1 MEAQAQLPIV
11 GIVSGH
17 NQVVMLG
24 REALEPLKV
33 QMILGGT
40 FLTNESVEFRVS
52 SGDATY
58 EVSWVGMQ
66 ENIGFEDIHFDT
78 NFDKE
83 FEHSGD
89 HENGKRKKNNRR
101 SLLL

>member
-1 MEAQAQLPIV
+1 MVLEGDDWAAYSSKTKSEIPTGLTQIHENGIVIQEIHEIDRIV
-11 GIVSGH
+11 GNVIHIKSAT
-17 NQVVMLG
+17 MT
-24 REALEPLKV
+24 PLNSK
-33 QMILGGT
+33 
-40 FLTNESVEFRVS
+40 
-52 SGDATY
+52 Y

-89 HENGKRKKNNRR
+89 HENGKRKKKQ
-101 SLLL
+101 